1 MTKSVNSKQER
12 ITALLLF
19 FSNLIICLMIWME
32 HTYDQ
37 VMLDQLLFQI
47 KSPSTGV
54 YGALSASAVF
64 YVGFFSVGLTAL
76 EALLYKFLSEKWYEK
91 HPKFLYV
98 RKHLLS
104 VAAAILL
111 ITLAVFGTR
120 MEIIPYVKAD
130 VTDSTFIQTHYVK
143 PENSI
148 LRFPEQK
155 RNPWRVPTRNRQ
167 TGKQ

>member
-64 YVGFFSVGLTAL
+64 
-76 EALLYKFLSEKWYEK
+76 
-91 HPKFLYV
+91 
-98 RKHLLS
+98 
-104 VAAAILL
+104 
-111 ITLAVFGTR
+111 
-120 MEIIPYVKAD
+120 M
-130 VTDSTFIQTHYVK
+130 
-143 PENSI
+143 
-148 LRFPEQK
+148 
-155 RNPWRVPTRNRQ
+155 
-167 TGKQ
+167 

>member
-1 MTKSVNSKQER
+1 MRDCEMTKSVYPKQER

-64 YVGFFSVGLTAL
+64 YVGFFSVGITAL
-76 EALLYKFLSEKWYEK
+76 EAFLYKFLSEKWYVK
-91 HPKFLYV
+91 HPTFLYIH
-98 RKHLLS
+98 KHLLS

-111 ITLAVFGTR
+111 ITLGVFGSR
-120 MEIIPYVKAD
+120 IEIIPYAFGQID
-130 VTDSTFIQTHYVK
+130 I
-143 PENSI
+143 
-148 LRFPEQK
+148 RF
-155 RNPWRVPTRNRQ
+155 
-167 TGKQ
+167 